1 MLTENRFG
9 KYLFYAIGEIL
20 LVVIGILI
28 AVEVNNWNEKR
39 KDSKLELEILTG
51 IKNDLEANIISLNTS
66 ISADSLVVVYA
77 ERLIEILKNETSEY
91 DESMDKYF
99 GGVENWS
106 PMHPNKLAYTNLQS
120 IGLSI
125 ISNDIIR
132 SKIVQLFDET
142 YLLQED
148 KEKIMIELFSNG
160 ISVNHRFLET
170 REDTFKKRPND
181 FQALKTEL
189 EFKNYLT
196 HTRGI
201 RKQLLSVTENIV
213 KRSTIELRNQIN
225 EEILRLEK

>member
-9 KYLFYAIGEIL
+9 KYLLYAIGEIL

-28 AVEVNNWNEKR
+28 ALEVNNWNEKR

-91 DESMDKYF
+91 DESMDEYF
-99 GGVENWS
+99 GGVENWL

-125 ISNDIIR
+125 ISNDTIR

-148 KEKIMIELFSNG
+148 KEKIMIEMFSNG
-160 ISVNHRFLET
+160 ISVYHRFLET

-181 FQALKTEL
+181 FQFLKTEP
-189 EFKNYLT
+189 EFENYLT

-201 RKQLLSVTENIV
+201 RKQLLFVTENIV